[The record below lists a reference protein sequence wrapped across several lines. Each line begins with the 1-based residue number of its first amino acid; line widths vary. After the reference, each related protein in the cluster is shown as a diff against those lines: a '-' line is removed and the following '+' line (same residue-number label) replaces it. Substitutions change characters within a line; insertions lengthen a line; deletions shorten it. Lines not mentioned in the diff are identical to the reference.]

1 MTRLSD
7 VVEAAR
13 FKAET
18 DDDFFSPEVEMSDK
32 SLFSRLMIKKGLN
45 FALLKSKETI
55 WFQNTAQC
63 LRINY
68 YVQKIGGRRS
78 QWNSAQMNNRHPWQL
93 KKKSKS
99 WGPFGATC
107 QTALPIQPIYGK
119 NGPKGLN
126 WHCSLASSSKTAS
139 RILIAIGAKHSF

>member
-1 MTRLSD
+1 MLATEDFEPDLSPVDKLNLEAARFNFGMTRLSD

-55 WFQNTAQC
+55 WFQDTAHC

-78 QWNSAQMNNRHPWQL
+78 QWNSDQMNNRHPWQL
-93 KKKSKS
+93 KKSKS
-99 WGPFGATC
+99 WGAVLELPAKQHCQFSPFG
-107 QTALPIQPIYGK
+107 PF
-119 NGPKGLN
+119 
-126 WHCSLASSSKTAS
+126 S
-139 RILIAIGAKHSF
+139 R